1 MAVKPILK
9 MGNPV
14 LREQSRLI
22 KEDEFGSSFLKDLIQ
37 DMSETMASAG
47 GIGIAAPQIG
57 ELVQVAIVGIEKENP
72 RYDIEVEFDEEII
85 INPEIEYLT
94 KDLSGNWEGCLS
106 VPGLRGYVERPAEV
120 RVKYRDIN
128 GEHKEIHSDDFVAIV
143 LQHELDHLFGK
154 LYVDR
159 IDDIKNLVYEDQL
172 VDEEE

>member
-1 MAVKPILK
+1 MAVRPILK

-14 LREQSRLI
+14 LREQSRKI
-22 KEDEFGSSFLKDLIQ
+22 KDDEFGSEFLKDLIK
-37 DMSETMASAG
+37 DMSETMAKAG

-72 RYDIEVEFDEEII
+72 RYDVEVEFDEEII

-94 KDLSGNWEGCLS
+94 EDLSGNWEGCLS

-120 RVKYRDIN
+120 KVKYRDIN
-128 GEHKEIHSDDFVAIV
+128 GVHKEIHSDDFVAIV

-159 IDDIKNLVYEDQL
+159 INDIRNLVYEDQL